1 MHDLDYVFQLLP
13 ELERKSN
20 REIAANYVADTT
32 WLFHERRIIHAQ
44 LQAHTED
51 SQCRTSKGL
60 NCHTCNYYLDVIRAL
75 FVYKMELGAHLD
87 RAQHET

>member
-32 WLFHERRIIHAQ
+32 RLFHKRREVHVKLAIHAKS
-44 LQAHTED
+44 

-75 FVYKMELGAHLD
+75 FVYRMELGAHLD